1 MNTNH
6 IIASLL
12 MLTAA
17 LGLHAGDNISSLGEK
32 GRFVIN
38 GNVDPSFGN
47 LFEMAVTGYLDN
59 YSKEIAIDNDGN
71 FQSTIDIEG
80 PLQEAYLYIN
90 NDAVSIPLMPDKT
103 VTVNC
108 NNGKLTLSSNDK
120 DFDRDLEF
128 ALLCHKNM
136 RKRFLDINVASYYAL
151 TDSAKSALI
160 DSIND
165 YINDYNKLID
175 DFEASSGTLANH
187 NYFVHDAYFGV
198 VGFIAGRPDLLP
210 RITAGQAALKSSEP
224 YKCITGD
231 DMKYPNTRSFA
242 SRHITFNATLNVY
255 NDSLLSNDD
264 YYNIIRASRGIS
276 PDSLT
281 ADVVNAYQLCNSMVF
296 DPYEKIRPFA
306 DKTIEGITTPWLR
319 SLLSKAVENYKLTST
334 GSDLP
339 PMKLIDADGRELSLD
354 SFKGKPVLL
363 DFWST
368 GCGPCLEEFRQMD
381 EFKKALGDKAD
392 NLQIVTVCCGNPD
405 NRLWKNM
412 IKRHN
417 LNDINT
423 VIMHNE
429 SAPIYSTI
437 GYPTYI
443 LVGPDGKIVE
453 WNTDRPSTV
462 LFKKQNNIPTT
473 LDTIL

>member
-17 LGLHAGDNISSLGEK
+17 LGLHASDNISSLGEK
-32 GRFVIN
+32 GSFVIN

-128 ALLCHKNM
+128 ALLCNM

-187 NYFVHDAYFGV
+187 NYFVHDAYFSV

-354 SFKGKPVLL
+354 SF
-363 DFWST
+363 
-368 GCGPCLEEFRQMD
+368 
-381 EFKKALGDKAD
+381 
-392 NLQIVTVCCGNPD
+392 
-405 NRLWKNM
+405 M

>member
-151 TDSAKSALI
+151 TDSAKSALV

-187 NYFVHDAYFGV
+187 NYFVHDAYFSV

-363 DFWST
+363 DF
-368 GCGPCLEEFRQMD
+368 
-381 EFKKALGDKAD
+381 
-392 NLQIVTVCCGNPD
+392 
-405 NRLWKNM
+405 
-412 IKRHN
+412 
-417 LNDINT
+417 
-423 VIMHNE
+423 
-429 SAPIYSTI
+429 
-437 GYPTYI
+437 
-443 LVGPDGKIVE
+443 
-453 WNTDRPSTV
+453 
-462 LFKKQNNIPTT
+462 
-473 LDTIL
+473 